1 MWRVL
6 IDAVIVFDF
15 KDLNI
20 YDGTADAPD
29 AEITISDD
37 EFYLI
42 GTKETT
48 FDKLLS
54 ENKALIKGDKTAIDK
69 ILGKFRSAADK

>member
-54 ENKALIKGDKTAIDK
+54 EV
-69 ILGKFRSAADK
+69 R